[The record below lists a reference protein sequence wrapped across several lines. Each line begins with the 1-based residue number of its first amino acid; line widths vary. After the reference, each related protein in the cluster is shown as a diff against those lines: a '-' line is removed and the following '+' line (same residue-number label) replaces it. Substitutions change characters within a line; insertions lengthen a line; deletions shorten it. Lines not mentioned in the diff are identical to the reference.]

1 MPRPHPGPGHV
12 ALSVEPEPEQVH
24 HPAHPSPRPTPH
36 AGPPLAPARRYITG
50 GFMLVNGMM
59 VDLAVITCI
68 IQGWGL
74 NLRLGRL
81 VFAPGAL
88 TQFEMVTLTLTIT
101 LTLTPTL
108 TLTLTLLH
116 PSRAAPRGRAWMRPP
131 A

>member
-1 MPRPHPGPGHV
+1 
-12 ALSVEPEPEQVH
+12 
-24 HPAHPSPRPTPH
+24 
-36 AGPPLAPARRYITG
+36 
-50 GFMLVNGMM
+50 MLVNGMM

-88 TQFEMVTLTLTIT
+88 TQFEMVTLTLTLT

-108 TLTLTLLH
+108 TLPLPLTLN
-116 PSRAAPRGRAWMRPP
+116 PTPTPTP
-131 A
+131 NPNPKPYP